1 MPTFILRDSA
11 TWKAFLDH
19 VMELRN
25 MDKRWEVT
33 VKPYR
38 KKRSGQANAFYW
50 SCVVTP
56 LAEFA
61 GYTPDEM
68 HEEILM
74 AYTGTEVREFNGHR
88 REFPKRRTT
97 SPDKMD
103 TSDFKGLIETG
114 QRIAAT
120 LGVRL
125 PDQDTA

>member
-1 MPTFILRDSA
+1 MNTYTLRDNR
-11 TWKAFLDH
+11 TWQDFLDAL
-19 VMELRN
+19 MKLR
-25 MDKRWEVT
+25 DGEKRWEVT

-38 KKRSGQANAFYW
+38 KKRSSQANAFYW

-97 SPDKMD
+97 TPDKMD
-103 TSDFKGLIETG
+103 TMDFKGLIETG

-125 PDQDTA
+125 PDQETE